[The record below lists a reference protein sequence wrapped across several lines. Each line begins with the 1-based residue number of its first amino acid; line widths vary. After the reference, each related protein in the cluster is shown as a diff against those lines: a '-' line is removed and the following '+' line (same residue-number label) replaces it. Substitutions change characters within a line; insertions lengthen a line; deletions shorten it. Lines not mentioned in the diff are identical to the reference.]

1 MINKSVQA
9 VLCGLLILLCQLPA
23 AQAASDI
30 DIEEAINMAGRQR
43 MLSQRIVKSY
53 LQMGQDVRYRL
64 AKRHLRSSIVLFEQ
78 QLRVLKGFA
87 SDRETTRTLELME
100 QLWVPVKKIATG
112 PVQRDKAK
120 ELRDQS
126 EKLLA
131 AAHQVVLLLTEQSG
145 TNLGHVVNIS
155 SRQRMLSQR
164 MGALYMMLS
173 WKFDDKVYREDY
185 KIAKREFEAA
195 LQELSN
201 SNENT
206 PKISEMLH
214 QVKLNWNM
222 YKLSD
227 RMEDDQFIPGL
238 VARQLDKILIQMNQ
252 ITALYAALP

>member
-1 MINKSVQA
+1 MIQKSVRA
-9 VLCGLLILLCQLPA
+9 VFYCLLILLCQLPA
-23 AQAASDI
+23 AQAASSI

-78 QLRVLKGFA
+78 QLRVLKDVA
-87 SDRETTRTLELME
+87 SDPETSRTLELVE
-100 QLWVPVKKIATG
+100 ELWLPVKKIATG

-120 ELRDQS
+120 ELREQS

-145 TNLGHVVNIS
+145 TNLGQLVNIS

-164 MGALYMMLS
+164 MGNLYMMMS
-173 WKFDDKVYREDY
+173 WKFDDEVYRQDY
-185 KIAKREFEAA
+185 KIATEQFDEA
-195 LQELSN
+195 LQELIN

-206 PKISEMLH
+206 PQINALLH
-214 QVKLNWNM
+214 RVELNWNM

-227 RMEDDQFIPGL
+227 RMGEDRYIPGL
-238 VARQLDKILIQMNQ
+238 VARMLDKILIQMNQ
-252 ITALYAALP
+252 VTALYAALP